1 MITEDNA
8 ESVVVELSDRDFL
21 ALARAAHDRDIT
33 FNQLCNEIIRKELEL
48 GAADRGEEEQ

>member
-8 ESVVVELSDRDFL
+8 ESVVVELTEREFL

-33 FNQLCNEIIRKELEL
+33 FNQLCNEIIRKELD
-48 GAADRGEEEQ
+48 AADRGEEER